1 MDKGE
6 KTKVKIAGKIEATI
20 PAITA
25 EMRGKSRL
33 NFSQYHILSA
43 THFTKLCYNVVQ
55 LYNEKPITEKAKAE
69 YRSYS
74 IGAIFSSVAFL
85 ESAINEFFVDVQN
98 NPKGYDLPRLK
109 IYKETCKI
117 LGLSVFGL
125 KDKSILEKYDIAI
138 SLLKGQEIKRGFY
151 PYQDVS
157 YLIHIRNKLIHY
169 KPEWDNKPE
178 ISVEIMKKYNKGFKL
193 SPFVDKN
200 TPFFLLKCLGH
211 GCCRWS

>member
-1 MDKGE
+1 M
-6 KTKVKIAGKIEATI
+6 
-20 PAITA
+20 
-25 EMRGKSRL
+25 
-33 NFSQYHILSA
+33 
-43 THFTKLCYNVVQ
+43 
-55 LYNEKPITEKAKAE
+55 
-69 YRSYS
+69 
-74 IGAIFSSVAFL
+74 
-85 ESAINEFFVDVQN
+85 
-98 NPKGYDLPRLK
+98 
-109 IYKETCKI
+109 
-117 LGLSVFGL
+117 FGL

-157 YLIHIRNKLIHY
+157 YLIHIRNELIHY

-211 GCCRWS
+211 GCAEWAVKTTIDFVNSFYTQMALPLPFDLLSIRMETKH